1 MLTIEQADDGDWE
14 LRKDGYIKAKSPDP
28 RHVLIQFQHY
38 LERTGD
44 IRLTEAD
51 LVIIR
56 KALYAMR
63 ANDAIKILAK
73 LDRYKH

>member
-1 MLTIEQADDGDWE
+1 VLTIEQADDGDWE

-44 IRLTEAD
+44 IRLSGHHPKST
-51 LVIIR
+51 IR
-56 KALYAMR
+56 
-63 ANDAIKILAK
+63 DEG
-73 LDRYKH
+73 

>member
-14 LRKDGYIKAKSPDP
+14 LRKDGYIQAKSPDP

-44 IRLTEAD
+44 TRLTEAD

-63 ANDAIKILAK
+63 ANDVIKILAK